1 MMNNRLHKEKNFILN
16 GLSAMPGGFFI
27 YRGGDNDEI
36 LYVNS
41 ALLKIFECETE
52 KEFMELTGGT
62 FTGMVHKDDYSK
74 VKKSKNI
81 QIETDSD
88 QFEKVRYRIVTKN
101 GNIKYIE
108 DFGRYY
114 KDDDEGPLFYVFLS
128 EIQLM
133 KDPLTSLSTRWGF
146 FIKSE
151 KFIKDIANVMDS
163 PVILA
168 LDLSGMKGFNAR
180 YGTREGDKFLCM
192 FADLL
197 RKFFGDNCARFG
209 EDHFFAI
216 APHEGIEGKLDSF
229 IQELC
234 EINNGITLPVKIGMC
249 ICHEGMSVHLA
260 CDYARMACEAQ
271 KVQYGSGYG
280 SFDEKMGQHYARAEY
295 ILSHLDQALNEG
307 WIHVYLQP
315 VIRGLSGR
323 VCGFEALARWIDP
336 IYGFITPGDFVPL
349 LEENGLSYKLDI
361 FMVKRVV
368 ELQGRNLKVGN
379 PVVPVSVNISR
390 SDFDYCDPVDIIINT
405 LEEHNVR
412 KDLICVEITETTLM
426 NDKGLIKKEIKR
438 LHEAGIEIWMDDFGS
453 GYSSLNVLKDFEFD
467 EIKIDMQF
475 MRDFSEKS
483 KTIITMAVKMA
494 KELGI
499 HTLAEGVETKEHLEF
514 LKSIGC
520 EKIQGYYYSKPLPV
534 SDIRR
539 YLSDHGLIME
549 TREARSVYEKTGL
562 IDVVQDKALALFFY
576 DRTNFNLL
584 FFNKK
589 NRDYIGGDKELAAS
603 KIEAD
608 INAEGTFVYRKFREL
623 AEKCI
628 NSHQEEMTVFVSG
641 KIYFELTFKVI
652 ADSRQGYMILASID
666 DRKYEESK
674 QLEMHDYIMR
684 NVISSYDCI
693 YYLDYAEDTRTV
705 IYTNLYNEQVGSVTK
720 GIEDFYKNYRQRYI
734 HPDDM
739 DRWKTFTDIERYTD
753 PSSQNKDRII
763 RNIFRVKNPNGN
775 YVWTKFMVVLISGG
789 KDKKAIVC
797 VRPSTIEQDV
807 KVYGEFK
814 DKTLNSSEIT
824 GDELMDAI
832 RLNSEICFF
841 WKDKDRRFVGVSD
854 AFLKFYGFDS
864 ADAVL
869 GKNDEEVGWHI
880 DDTPFMTD
888 EERVLLKGEII
899 RNSIGQNVIDGV
911 THYIAA
917 TKFPVY
923 NNGEIVGLM
932 GYFIDINQDV
942 MSDTSLRDQSQRD
955 HVTGLM
961 NSYGHMVTL
970 SQLGDNLRT
979 NGEDFTYVLLDIPE
993 FENIREDYG
1002 RDIAEK
1008 FIKVIAK
1015 YIVFSFGRVTSV
1027 FRLYGC
1033 CFAVCKRNTSK
1044 EDIIRRVELWKKYVS
1059 SMREIESREIRV
1071 HGEYGIINGSECYDM
1086 QDVYEGAKNDLN
1098 RRMKGDNENN
1108 TGLLDIG
1115 GYYESLPLPYFV
1127 AKPVLSEDN
1136 KTPVDLEYIYVN
1148 GKYCDATGKKASEL
1162 IGHCYTGIFSDLRSS
1177 NWISV
1182 GYRASM
1188 GEYIHDRCYS
1198 FAFKRWVNY
1207 IAAPA
1212 SHAGTFSIVIVDY
1225 NDENQ
1230 PKEKMISVQEPKE
1243 AVNNMELYD
1252 HSTKTEKGGGYKNDK
1267 IDDISFRIAKILS
1280 GDDEYEKAMNA
1291 VINILKENLE
1301 IDRLYIMECTD
1312 EGISNTFEWCA
1323 PNVRP
1328 VISKWQN
1335 VELKTYVT
1343 DYEVFKPGQC
1353 IVINDLEK
1361 YKYVNPS
1368 RALNMISQGIRNAVE
1383 APFFNDG
1390 KLLGFIGIDNYK
1402 GDEEYVKKLLENT
1415 SYFIGFKVHNNALH
1429 RKNKALYLAKALN
1442 KDEAKKE
1449 QEEQKVT
1456 GYDNGYYIPDPNTDL
1471 PVDYIIGKIILDS
1484 TNLHPL
1490 DFEFLYVNDKFSRKV
1505 GKNRDEIMG
1514 RKFRDTFFN
1523 ADPTWVTDGYQAAL
1537 HGKTLTGRKYSVL
1550 GKTWVDYR
1558 MVPGSEEGTF
1568 ILILMDISESYN
1580 KEIEMERE
1588 NKKNECLVEIAGILA
1603 SQESHRVVIDDA
1615 LKTLAK
1621 FFYASRVYIVMKDGE
1636 ETKTEFQYCSKG
1648 VKPNDYNFSDIDKDF
1663 IEHCTENLRE
1673 YENIIRFDVESIR
1686 ETYPE
1691 IYDKLRYLNVRNM
1704 IGMPFYR
1711 GDDITG
1717 FLCIENYEM
1726 SRIDDTGD
1734 FIRTASELIFFML
1747 NLLLK

>member
-1 MMNNRLHKEKNFILN
+1 MMNNRLHKEKNIILN

-88 QFEKVRYRIVTKN
+88 QFEKVRYRIVTNN

-603 KIEAD
+603 KIETD

-641 KIYFELTFKVI
+641 KMYFELTFKVI

-693 YYLDYAEDTRTV
+693 YYLDYTEDTRTV

-775 YVWTKFMVVLISGG
+775 YVWTKFMVVFISGG

-1059 SMREIESREIRV
+1059 SIREIESREIRV

-1188 GEYIHDRCYS
+1188 GEYIHDRSYS

-1312 EGISNTFEWCA
+1312 DGISNTFEWCA

-1368 RALNMISQGIRNAVE
+1368 RALNMISQGIRNVVE

-1449 QEEQKVT
+1449 QEEQNVT

-1734 FIRTASELIFFML
+1734 FIRTASELIFFRL

>member
-1 MMNNRLHKEKNFILN
+1 MMNNRLQKAKNFILD

-27 YRGGDNDEI
+27 YRGSENDEI

-41 ALLKIFECETE
+41 ALLNIFECDTE
-52 KEFMELTGGT
+52 EEFKEFTGGT
-62 FTGMVHKDDYSK
+62 FSGMVHKDDCSK
-74 VKKSKNI
+74 VKNSKEY
-81 QIETDSD
+81 QIESDSD
-88 QFEKVRYRIVTKN
+88 QFEKVRYRITTKN
-101 GNIKYIE
+101 GNIKYVE
-108 DFGRYY
+108 DFGRFYR
-114 KDDDEGPLFYVFLS
+114 DDDEGPLFYAFLS

-133 KDPLTSLSTRWGF
+133 ADPLTSLSTRWGF

-151 KFIKDIANVMDS
+151 KFIKDISNVMDS

-197 RKFFGDNCARFG
+197 RKFFGENCARFG

-216 APHEGIEGKLDSF
+216 APHEGLEKKLDNL

-234 EINNGITLPVKIGMC
+234 EINNGKTIPVKIGMC
-249 ICHEGMSVHLA
+249 TCHEGMSVHLA

-271 KVQYGSGYG
+271 KVQYGSSYG
-280 SFDEKMGQHYARAEY
+280 SFDEKMGQHYVKAEY

-307 WIHVYLQP
+307 WIHLYLQP
-315 VIRGLSGR
+315 VIRTLSGR

-368 ELQGRNLKVGN
+368 ELQARNLKVGN
-379 PVVPVSVNISR
+379 PVTPISVNISR
-390 SDFDYCDPVDIIINT
+390 SDFDYCDPVDIITNT
-405 LEEHNVR
+405 LDQYNVR
-412 KDLICVEITETTLM
+412 RDLICVEITETTLM

-562 IDVVQDKALALFFY
+562 IDVVQDKALALLFY

-589 NRDYIGGDKELAAS
+589 NRDVIGGDKELSAA

-641 KIYFELTFKVI
+641 KRYFELTFKVI

-720 GIEDFYKNYRQRYI
+720 GINDFYKNYRQRYI

-739 DRWKTFTDIERYTD
+739 DRWKTFTDTERYTD

-775 YVWTKFMVVLISGG
+775 YVWTKFMVVLIN
-789 KDKKAIVC
+789 DANDRKAIVC

-807 KVYGEFK
+807 KVYGAVTDMSYK
-814 DKTLNSSEIT
+814 ASQIT
-824 GDELMDAI
+824 GDALMDAI
-832 RLNSEICFF
+832 RLNSDICFF
-841 WKDKDRRFVGVSD
+841 WKDKNRRFVGVSD
-854 AFLKFYGFDS
+854 AFLNFYGFESPDV
-864 ADAVL
+864 VL

-899 RNSIGQNVIDGV
+899 RNAIGQNVIDGV

-932 GYFIDINQDV
+932 GYFIDINQNV
-942 MSDTSLRDQSQRD
+942 MSDTQLRDQSQRD
-955 HVTGLM
+955 NVTGLM

-1002 RDIAEK
+1002 REVAEQ
-1008 FIKVIAK
+1008 FIRVIAK
-1015 YIVFSFGRVTSV
+1015 YIVFSFGRLTSI
-1027 FRLYGC
+1027 FRLHGC
-1033 CFAVCKRNTSK
+1033 CFGVCKRNTSK
-1044 EDIIRRVELWKKYVS
+1044 EEIIKRVELWKKYVNAL
-1059 SMREIESREIRV
+1059 REIESREIRV
-1071 HGEYGIINGSECYDM
+1071 HGEFGIINGSECYDM
-1086 QDVYEGAKNDLN
+1086 QDVYEGARNDLN
-1098 RRMKGDNENN
+1098 RRMKGDQEKN
-1108 TGLLDIG
+1108 TDLSYIG
-1115 GYYESLPLPYFV
+1115 EYYDSLPLPYIV
-1127 AKPVLSEDN
+1127 ARPIFGEDK
-1136 KTPVDLEYIYVN
+1136 KTPIDLEYIYVN
-1148 GKYCDATGKKASEL
+1148 GKYCEATGKKASEL
-1162 IGHCYTGIFSDLRSS
+1162 MGHCYTGVFSDLRSS
-1177 NWISV
+1177 NWIGV

-1198 FAFKRWVNY
+1198 FALKRWINY

-1225 NDENQ
+1225 NEDIQ
-1230 PKEKMISVQEPKE
+1230 PGGEKISDRESPKTSDKLE
-1243 AVNNMELYD
+1243 HDDYIRDLDKDKVPKNN
-1252 HSTKTEKGGGYKNDK
+1252 S

-1280 GDDEYEKAMNA
+1280 GDDDYEKAMNG
-1291 VINILKENLE
+1291 VINILKEHLE

-1312 EGISNTFEWCA
+1312 DGISNTFEWCA

-1328 VISKWQN
+1328 VIDKWQN
-1335 VELKTYVT
+1335 VELGAYVT

-1368 RALNMISQGIRNAVE
+1368 RALNMISQGIRNAIE

-1429 RKNKALYLAKALN
+1429 RKNKALHLAKALN
-1442 KDEAKKE
+1442 KDDAGKG
-1449 QEEQKVT
+1449 QEEQKAT
-1456 GYDNGYYIPDPNTDL
+1456 GYDNVYNPDPYTDL

-1484 TNLHPL
+1484 TNLHPI
-1490 DFEFLYVNDKFSRKV
+1490 DFEFLYANDKFCRKV
-1505 GKNRDEIMG
+1505 GKNQDGIVG
-1514 RKFRDTFFN
+1514 KKFRATFFN

-1550 GKTWVDYR
+1550 GKSWVDYR

-1588 NKKNECLVEIAGILA
+1588 NKKNTCLVEIAGILA
-1603 SQESHRVVIDDA
+1603 SDEGHRVVIDEA
-1615 LKTLAK
+1615 LKKLAM
-1621 FFYASRVYIVMKDGE
+1621 FFYASRVYIILKDGE
-1636 ETKTEFQYCSKG
+1636 ELKTEFQYCSKG
-1648 VKPNDYNFSDIDKDF
+1648 IKPNDYKFSDIDKEF
-1663 IEHCTENLRE
+1663 LEHCRENHQKSK
-1673 YENIIRFDVESIR
+1673 NIIKFDVESIR
-1686 ETYPE
+1686 DSDLE

-1704 IGMPFYR
+1704 IGIPFYQ
-1711 GDDITG
+1711 GNDIIG
-1717 FLCIENYEM
+1717 ALCIENYEI
-1726 SRIDDTGD
+1726 SRVDDTGG
-1734 FIRTASELIFFML
+1734 FIKTASELIFFRL
-1747 NLLLK
+1747 NLLLR